1 MMKTLARDDQCNE
14 TVSVVCAVSSNDDI
28 NGLCG
33 GNECP
38 GSGGSAAL
46 TGNTHS
52 LSDSPTL
59 LIASIATDSRHSSA
73 HDAPVNLTV
82 KAPSISSPALPK
94 DDGNLIEVVP
104 NTDQS
109 PPMAHHA
116 VQANEF
122 HVLLVKAH
130 SLSDSYRIQQLQYR
144 LGFIDQI
151 TARETVLDEREN
163 SILLQWNHN
172 C

>member
-1 MMKTLARDDQCNE
+1 MKTLARDDQCNE
-14 TVSVVCAVSSNDDI
+14 SVSVVCAVSRNDDI
-28 NGLCG
+28 DGLRG

-38 GSGGSAAL
+38 GSGSSAAL

-52 LSDSPTL
+52 LNDSPTL
-59 LIASIATDSRHSSA
+59 LIARGATDSRHSSA
-73 HDAPVNLTV
+73 HDAPVNLRV

-94 DDGNLIEVVP
+94 DDANLIEVVP

-122 HVLLVKAH
+122 HVLLVKA
-130 SLSDSYRIQQLQYR
+130 DSYRIQQLQYR

-151 TARETVLDEREN
+151 TARETVLDERGN
-163 SILLQWNHN
+163 SSLLQWNHD